1 MTEESMFVYDSA
13 KESMQD
19 AFNHLDKEFQKIRA
33 GKAHPQMLDGVMV
46 DSYGAMMPLSQVS
59 SINTPDPRSIVVQP
73 WDKNM
78 LEPIEKAIMAANLG
92 FNPQNDGTLIRIPVP
107 ELTEERRRELAK
119 HAKAEMENAKISIRN
134 ARRTANDEAKKNEK
148 DGIPEDETKR
158 LQDDV
163 QKLHDEYIKKA
174 DELYGTKEKEIMSI

>member
-1 MTEESMFVYDSA
+1 MTEESQFCFDTA
-13 KESMQD
+13 KESMQGAYD
-19 AFNHLDKEFQKIRA
+19 HLDKEFQKIRA
-33 GKAHPQMLDGVMV
+33 GKAHPQMLDGVKV
-46 DSYGAMMPLSQVS
+46 DSYGAIMPLNQVS
-59 SINTPDPRSIVVQP
+59 SVNTPDPKTIVVQP

-119 HAKAEMENAKISIRN
+119 HAKQEMENAKISIRN
-134 ARRTANDEAKKNEK
+134 ARRAANEEAKKNEK
-148 DGIPEDETKR
+148 EGIPEDETKR

-163 QKLHDEYIKKA
+163 QKLHDDYIKKA
-174 DELYGTKEKEIMSI
+174 DELYSSKEKEIMSI